1 MANWLDPA
9 STLGIMAVAVA
20 LLMIGGHFDLS
31 AGVMTGTTALTVGIV
46 AVEFRQNIWVAIGV
60 ALLVA
65 LLVGFFNG
73 WLVTRTGLPSFIIT
87 LGTFL
92 MLQGLNLGL
101 TKLFTNTVTVGG
113 IDDVPG
119 LRRRRVD
126 LRLPLNI
133 AGTEFRV
140 AILWW
145 LLFTALA
152 TWVLLRT
159 RFGNWVFATGGDE
172 VAARNVGVPARR
184 TTIALFMTTSVAA
197 WFVGTTLAV
206 RLTSVQANTGIGQE
220 LIYIVAAV
228 IGGCLLTGGFGSA
241 IGASL
246 GALIFGMTQLG
257 IPYLRLGLRLV
268 LLLPRRDA
276 AARRPGQPAGP
287 PLRRGGPAM
296 SGATARCWS
305 CATSAR
311 TTAPSIALDGITTT
325 VRAGEV
331 TCVLGDNGAGKST
344 LIKILSGVHQPDA
357 RRGAAG
363 RRSRSRSAPPAR
375 RWTPASRPSTRTS
388 R

>member
-1 MANWLDPA
+1 MQSPVFRSPGGVANWLDPA

-46 AVEFRQNIWVAIGV
+46 ATELGQHIWVAIAV
-60 ALLVA
+60 ALVLA
-65 LLVGFFNG
+65 LAVGFLNG

-101 TKLFTNTVTVGG
+101 TKLFTGTVTAGG
-113 IDDVPG
+113 IAGAPG
-119 LRRRRVD
+119 YGSAEWVFASRMQ
-126 LRLPLNI
+126 I
-133 AGTEFRV
+133 AGVEFRV

-145 LLFTALA
+145 VLFTALA

-184 TTIALFMTTSVAA
+184 TTITLFMTTAGAA
-197 WFVGTTLAV
+197 WFVGTTTAI

-241 IGASL
+241 VGASL

-257 IPYLRLGLRLV
+257 IVYLRWDADWFYFFLGVMLLLAVLANRLV
-268 LLLPRRDA
+268 RRYA
-276 AARRPGQPAGP
+276 EAARR
-287 PLRRGGPAM
+287 
-296 SGATARCWS
+296 
-305 CATSAR
+305 
-311 TTAPSIALDGITTT
+311 
-325 VRAGEV
+325 
-331 TCVLGDNGAGKST
+331 
-344 LIKILSGVHQPDA
+344 
-357 RRGAAG
+357 
-363 RRSRSRSAPPAR
+363 
-375 RWTPASRPSTRTS
+375 
-388 R
+388 

>member
-1 MANWLDPA
+1 VFRSAGGVANWLDPA

-46 AVEFRQNIWVAIGV
+46 AVELEQNIWVAIAV
-60 ALLVA
+60 ALVLA
-65 LLVGFFNG
+65 LALGFLNG
-73 WLVTRTGLPSFIIT
+73 YLVTRTGLPSFIIT

-92 MLQGLNLGL
+92 MLQGLNVGL

-119 LRRRRVD
+119 YATAEWIFAS
-126 LRLPLNI
+126 RLSI
-133 AGTEFRV
+133 GGTEFRV

-145 LLFTALA
+145 VLFTALA

-184 TTIALFMTTSVAA
+184 TTITLFMTTATAA

-206 RLTSVQANTGIGQE
+206 RLTSVQANTGVGQE

-241 IGASL
+241 VGASL

-257 IPYLRLGLRLV
+257 IPYLHWDADWFYFFLGAMLLLAVLSNRLV
-268 LLLPRRDA
+268 RRYA
-276 AARRPGQPAGP
+276 EAARR
-287 PLRRGGPAM
+287 
-296 SGATARCWS
+296 
-305 CATSAR
+305 
-311 TTAPSIALDGITTT
+311 
-325 VRAGEV
+325 
-331 TCVLGDNGAGKST
+331 
-344 LIKILSGVHQPDA
+344 
-357 RRGAAG
+357 
-363 RRSRSRSAPPAR
+363 
-375 RWTPASRPSTRTS
+375 
-388 R
+388 

>member
-1 MANWLDPA
+1 
-9 STLGIMAVAVA
+9 MAVAVA

-31 AGVMTGTTALTVGIV
+31 AGVMVGTTALTVAVV

-65 LLVGFFNG
+65 LAIGFFNG

-113 IDDVPG
+113 VDEVPG
-119 LRRRRVD
+119 YGAAEWIFAS
-126 LRLPLNI
+126 RLEI
-133 AGTEFRV
+133 AGTEFRI

-184 TTIALFMTTSVAA
+184 TTITLFMTTAAAA

-206 RLTSVQANTGIGQE
+206 RLTSVQANSGIGQE

-228 IGGCLLTGGFGSA
+228 IGGCLLTGGSGSA

-257 IPYLRLGLRLV
+257 IPYLRWDADWFYFFLGAMLLLAVLANRLV
-268 LLLPRRDA
+268 RRYA
-276 AARRPGQPAGP
+276 EAARR
-287 PLRRGGPAM
+287 
-296 SGATARCWS
+296 
-305 CATSAR
+305 
-311 TTAPSIALDGITTT
+311 
-325 VRAGEV
+325 
-331 TCVLGDNGAGKST
+331 
-344 LIKILSGVHQPDA
+344 
-357 RRGAAG
+357 
-363 RRSRSRSAPPAR
+363 
-375 RWTPASRPSTRTS
+375 
-388 R
+388 

>member
-1 MANWLDPA
+1 VVIFAFFALQSPVFRSLSGVANWLDPA

-46 AVEFRQNIWVAIGV
+46 ATELGQSIWVAIAV
-60 ALLVA
+60 ALVLA
-65 LLVGFFNG
+65 LAIGFLNG
-73 WLVTRTGLPSFIIT
+73 WLVTRTGLPCVINT

-101 TKLFTNTVTVGG
+101 TKLFTGTVSAGG
-113 IDDVPG
+113 IASAGGYGSAEWVFAS
-119 LRRRRVD
+119 
-126 LRLPLNI
+126 RLEI
-133 AGTEFRV
+133 AGVEFRV

-145 LLFTALA
+145 VLFTALA

-184 TTIALFMTTSVAA
+184 TTITLFMTTAAAA
-197 WFVGTTLAV
+197 WFVGTTLAI

-241 IGASL
+241 VGASL

-257 IPYLRLGLRLV
+257 IVYLRWDADWFYFFLGVMLLLAVLANRLV
-268 LLLPRRDA
+268 RRYA
-276 AARRPGQPAGP
+276 EAARR
-287 PLRRGGPAM
+287 
-296 SGATARCWS
+296 
-305 CATSAR
+305 
-311 TTAPSIALDGITTT
+311 
-325 VRAGEV
+325 
-331 TCVLGDNGAGKST
+331 
-344 LIKILSGVHQPDA
+344 
-357 RRGAAG
+357 
-363 RRSRSRSAPPAR
+363 
-375 RWTPASRPSTRTS
+375 
-388 R
+388 

>member
-1 MANWLDPA
+1 LVGAVVVFAFFAIQSPVFRSARGVANWLDPA

-31 AGVMTGTTALTVGIV
+31 AGVMTGTTALTVGVV
-46 AVEFRQNIWVAIGV
+46 AVEFHQNLWVAIGV
-60 ALLVA
+60 ALLIA
-65 LLVGFFNG
+65 LAVGFFNG

-92 MLQGLNLGL
+92 MLEGLNVGL
-101 TKLFTNTVTVGG
+101 TKFFTDTVSVGG

-119 LRRRRVD
+119 YASAEWVFAS
-126 LRLPLNI
+126 RLSVG
-133 AGTEFRV
+133 GTEFRV

-159 RFGNWVFATGGDE
+159 RFGNWVFATGGDD

-184 TTIALFMTTSVAA
+184 TTITLFMTTATAA

-206 RLTSVQANTGIGQE
+206 RLTSVQANTGVGQE

-257 IPYLRLGLRLV
+257 IPYLHWDADWFYFFLGAMLLLAVLSNRLV
-268 LLLPRRDA
+268 RRYA
-276 AARRPGQPAGP
+276 EAARR
-287 PLRRGGPAM
+287 
-296 SGATARCWS
+296 
-305 CATSAR
+305 
-311 TTAPSIALDGITTT
+311 
-325 VRAGEV
+325 
-331 TCVLGDNGAGKST
+331 
-344 LIKILSGVHQPDA
+344 
-357 RRGAAG
+357 
-363 RRSRSRSAPPAR
+363 
-375 RWTPASRPSTRTS
+375 
-388 R
+388 

>member
-1 MANWLDPA
+1 VANWLDPA

-31 AGVMTGTTALTVGIV
+31 AGVMVGTTALTVAVV
-46 AVEFRQNIWVAIGV
+46 AVEFRQNIWIAIAV

-65 LLVGFFNG
+65 LAIGFLNG

-113 IDDVPG
+113 VDDVPG
-119 LRRRRVD
+119 YAAAEWVFAS
-126 LRLPLNI
+126 RLSI

-159 RFGNWVFATGGDE
+159 PFGNWVFATGGDE
-172 VAARNVGVPARR
+172 VAARNVGVPATR
-184 TTIALFMTTSVAA
+184 TTITLFMTTAAAA

-206 RLTSVQANTGIGQE
+206 RLTSVQANSGIGQE

-241 IGASL
+241 VGASL

-257 IPYLRLGLRLV
+257 IPYLRWDADWFYFFLGAMLLLAVLANRLV
-268 LLLPRRDA
+268 RRYA
-276 AARRPGQPAGP
+276 EAARR
-287 PLRRGGPAM
+287 
-296 SGATARCWS
+296 
-305 CATSAR
+305 
-311 TTAPSIALDGITTT
+311 
-325 VRAGEV
+325 
-331 TCVLGDNGAGKST
+331 
-344 LIKILSGVHQPDA
+344 
-357 RRGAAG
+357 
-363 RRSRSRSAPPAR
+363 
-375 RWTPASRPSTRTS
+375 
-388 R
+388 

>member
-1 MANWLDPA
+1 VQSPVFRSARGVANWLDPA

-31 AGVMTGTTALTVGIV
+31 AGVMTATTALTVGIV
-46 AVEFRQNIWVAIGV
+46 AVEFRTSIWVGMAVALVVALAIGF
-60 ALLVA
+60 L
-65 LLVGFFNG
+65 NG
-73 WLVTRTGLPSFIIT
+73 WLVVRTGLPSFIIT

-101 TKLFTNTVTVGG
+101 TKLFTGTVTVGG
-113 IDDVPG
+113 IDEVPG
-119 LRRRRVD
+119 YAAAEWVLASRMS
-126 LRLPLNI
+126 I
-133 AGTEFRV
+133 AGAEFRV

-145 LLFTALA
+145 LLVTALA

-159 RFGNWVFATGGDE
+159 PFGNWVFATGGDE

-184 TTIALFMTTSVAA
+184 TTITLFMTTSAAA

-257 IPYLRLGLRLV
+257 IPYLRWDADWFYFFLGAMLLLAVLANRLV
-268 LLLPRRDA
+268 RRYA
-276 AARRPGQPAGP
+276 EAARR
-287 PLRRGGPAM
+287 
-296 SGATARCWS
+296 
-305 CATSAR
+305 
-311 TTAPSIALDGITTT
+311 
-325 VRAGEV
+325 
-331 TCVLGDNGAGKST
+331 
-344 LIKILSGVHQPDA
+344 
-357 RRGAAG
+357 
-363 RRSRSRSAPPAR
+363 
-375 RWTPASRPSTRTS
+375 
-388 R
+388 

>member
-1 MANWLDPA
+1 LRRLLVTPELGALVGAVVIFAFFAVQSPVFRSARGVANWLDPA

-46 AVEFRQNIWVAIGV
+46 AVEFHQNLWVAIGV
-60 ALLVA
+60 ALLLA
-65 LLVGFFNG
+65 LAVGFFNG

-87 LGTFL
+87 LGSFL
-92 MLQGLNLGL
+92 MLEGLNVGL
-101 TKLFTNTVTVGG
+101 TKLFTDTVSVGG
-113 IDDVPG
+113 IDDASG
-119 LRRRRVD
+119 YAAAQWIFAS
-126 LRLPLNI
+126 RLNV

-159 RFGNWVFATGGDE
+159 RFGNWVFATGGDD

-184 TTIALFMTTSVAA
+184 TTITLFMTTATAA

-206 RLTSVQANTGIGQE
+206 RLTSVQANTGVGQE

-241 IGASL
+241 GGASL

-257 IPYLRLGLRLV
+257 IPYLHWDADWFYFFLGAMLLLAVLSNRLV
-268 LLLPRRDA
+268 RRYA
-276 AARRPGQPAGP
+276 EAARR
-287 PLRRGGPAM
+287 
-296 SGATARCWS
+296 
-305 CATSAR
+305 
-311 TTAPSIALDGITTT
+311 
-325 VRAGEV
+325 
-331 TCVLGDNGAGKST
+331 
-344 LIKILSGVHQPDA
+344 
-357 RRGAAG
+357 
-363 RRSRSRSAPPAR
+363 
-375 RWTPASRPSTRTS
+375 
-388 R
+388 

>member
-1 MANWLDPA
+1 VEAGAADERLTAAGPLRRLLVTPELGALIGAVVVFTFFAVQSPVFRSARGVANWLDPA

-31 AGVMTGTTALTVGIV
+31 AGVMTATTALTVGIV
-46 AVEFRQNIWVAIGV
+46 AVEFRTSIWVGIAV
-60 ALLVA
+60 ALVVA
-65 LLVGFFNG
+65 LALGFFNG
-73 WLVTRTGLPSFIIT
+73 WLVVRTGLPSFIIT

-101 TKLFTNTVTVGG
+101 TKLFTGTVTVGG
-113 IDDVPG
+113 IDEVPG
-119 LRRRRVD
+119 YAAAEWVFASRVS
-126 LRLPLNI
+126 I
-133 AGTEFRV
+133 AGAEFRV

-145 LLFTALA
+145 LLFTAVA

-184 TTIALFMTTSVAA
+184 TTITLFMTTSVAA

-257 IPYLRLGLRLV
+257 IPYLRWDADWFYFFLGAMLLLAVLANRLV
-268 LLLPRRDA
+268 RRYA
-276 AARRPGQPAGP
+276 EAARR
-287 PLRRGGPAM
+287 
-296 SGATARCWS
+296 
-305 CATSAR
+305 
-311 TTAPSIALDGITTT
+311 
-325 VRAGEV
+325 
-331 TCVLGDNGAGKST
+331 
-344 LIKILSGVHQPDA
+344 
-357 RRGAAG
+357 
-363 RRSRSRSAPPAR
+363 
-375 RWTPASRPSTRTS
+375 
-388 R
+388 